1 MHCPFCQTED
11 TKVIDS
17 RCNSE
22 GDGIRRR
29 RECLQCA
36 ERFTTYE
43 VLEALMP
50 YVVKRDGRRS
60 AFDKEKLRQ
69 SMLKALQK
77 RPISM
82 EQVEQ
87 TVAHIIKRIRERGDR
102 EISSQSIGKWVMEAL
117 KTLDKVAY
125 VRFASVYKDFEDIDA
140 FKQEIQQLHADSNE

>member
-50 YVVKRDGRRS
+50 YVVKRDNHRD
-60 AFDKEKLRQ
+60 AFDKEKLQQ

-77 RPISM
+77 RPVSI

-87 TVAHIIKRIRERGDR
+87 ATARIIRRIRDRGER
-102 EISSQSIGKWVMEAL
+102 EINSQLIGEWVMEEL
-117 KTLDKVAY
+117 KNLDKVAY

-140 FKQEIQQLHADSNE
+140 FKQEIQSLKADEAR

>member
-29 RECLQCA
+29 RECTQCA

-50 YVVKRDGRRS
+50 YVVKRDGSRV
-60 AFDKEKLRQ
+60 AFDKEKLQQ
-69 SMLKALQK
+69 SMLKALHK
-77 RPISM
+77 RPISV

-87 TVAHIIKRIRERGDR
+87 LATDVIRRMRDRNDR
-102 EISSQSIGKWVMEAL
+102 EVSSQLIGEWIMEML
-117 KTLDKVAY
+117 KKLDKVAY

-140 FKQEIQQLHADSNE
+140 FKQEIQQLNSDDV